1 MKYPVMSIRD
11 KYTTFMQP
19 NIDQSIE
26 AAKRGFAYAI
36 NNQPGIMQF
45 APSDYD
51 LYQIGEFDSVTGR
64 IEPVEPIVFIC
75 NGVEVFNEK

>member
-1 MKYPVMSIRD
+1 MIYPVFSIRD
-11 KYTTFMQP
+11 KYTTFMSP
-19 NIDQSIE
+19 NIDQSVE

-51 LYQIGEFDSVTGR
+51 LYKIGEFDSVAGKIIPLDA
-64 IEPVEPIVFIC
+64 IEFIC
-75 NGVEVFNEK
+75 NGNEVFNEK